1 MELNAETLS
10 LFGQFLIKEE
20 KSRNTVEKYIRDAN
34 TFLSFAYGQAVS
46 KELTL
51 AYKERLIGLFAIS
64 SINSMLAA
72 LNTFLDFLG
81 FGDCKV
87 KPLKTQ
93 RRLFASEDKQ
103 LSQEAY
109 EKMIALAKKEGKE
122 RLCIVM
128 QTLCNTGIRISE
140 LAYITVEAV
149 QAGKV
154 TVNCKGKIR
163 EIFIHDQLRELLLGY
178 IRKTG
183 TRTGSVF
190 VTRNGKSL
198 DRSNLWREMRELSRR
213 ADVDKEKV
221 FPHNLRHLFARTY
234 YQLKKDI
241 ARLADVLGHSNIQT
255 TRIYIQTSGNEYRS
269 ELAGL
274 GLMGT

>member
-1 MELNAETLS
+1 MTINAETLS
-10 LFGQFLIKEE
+10 LFEQFLIKEE

-34 TFLSFAYGQAVS
+34 TFLAFADGQAVS

-51 AYKERLIGLFAIS
+51 AYKERLTGLFAIS

-140 LAYITVEAV
+140 LAYITAEAV
-149 QAGKV
+149 QTGKV

-163 EIFIHDQLRELLLGY
+163 EIFIHDQLRELLLDY
-178 IRKTG
+178 IRKNG
-183 TRTGSVF
+183 IKTGSLF

-255 TRIYIQTSGNEYRS
+255 TRIYIQTSGSEYRS

-274 GLMGT
+274 GLMGA

>member
-51 AYKERLIGLFAIS
+51 AYKERLTGLFAIS

-183 TRTGSVF
+183 ARTGSVF

-234 YQLKKDI
+234 YQFKKDI